1 MSYTKTAEDLK
12 FEQIFKTNHVI
23 AVVGISDKP
32 YRAGYYVPA
41 YLQEKGYQI
50 IPVNPT
56 LDRVLGQKAYAD
68 LLSVPDRV
76 DVVLIFRKNE
86 FIPPIVE
93 QAIQIKARVVWMQ
106 LGIINETAAEL
117 ARKAGLEV
125 VMDQCMLSV
134 HQRLFSR

>member
-1 MSYTKTAEDLK
+1 MSDTRAADDLK
-12 FEQIFKTNHVI
+12 FEQLLKTNHVI

-50 IPVNPT
+50 IPVNPG
-56 LDRVLGQKAYAD
+56 LDTVLGQKAYPD

-76 DVVLIFRKNE
+76 DIVLIFRKSE

-106 LGIINETAAEL
+106 LGIIHETAAEL